1 MVSCLSVMSS
11 TNIMPLASRG
21 RASWELLLEAIRIGL
36 GVGALLSK
44 LGALTRSSGRH
55 ARFTRH
61 HKGTVSEAVM
71 GTTELRRDLRAA
83 AESPTAAAPSG
94 CWSC

>member
-21 RASWELLLEAIRIGL
+21 RASWEL
-36 GVGALLSK
+36 LLSK